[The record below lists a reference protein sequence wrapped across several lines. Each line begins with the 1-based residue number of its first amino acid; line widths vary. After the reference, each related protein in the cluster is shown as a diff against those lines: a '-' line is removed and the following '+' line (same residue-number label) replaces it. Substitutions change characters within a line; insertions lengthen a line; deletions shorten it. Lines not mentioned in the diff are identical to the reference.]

1 MWTRKHLKHQAKKS
15 LKSNY
20 QKMVSVCFL
29 IAFLT
34 TSFAS
39 STSIF
44 RQFRPGLQT
53 IFVQTHLNFP
63 DVSNSSIAADTLHHV
78 FQISLSDSPLAS
90 LFEHMLNIYTSGRSF
105 LFAALKAVN
114 EAFHDPF
121 STSFFLLLLGVLL
134 SFLYTVFIQNVLLI
148 GEARFFLE
156 ARTYQKTTIGKL
168 FFLYKVNFF
177 SHPAWIMTC
186 RCVFQTFWNLTF
198 IGGIIKKYEYSMIPY
213 ILAENPTMGQKDAF
227 FLSRQLMRGNK
238 WRMFLLHLSFIGWSI
253 LSLLTFGILDFL
265 FVNPYQTAT
274 DAELYMTLRKNYIR
288 SRAPRYELFNDPLL
302 EQELSDDELLI
313 RKALYDDSEGP
324 YTKIAYFEPHQ
335 YPAFLFSV
343 QPPVRAVHQP
353 MAPTASYHPLTL
365 ASLFFLFS
373 ILGWILETLSY
384 LTMEGVFLNR
394 SILLGPWIPLYG
406 ICGVLSVTMLHRFA
420 KNPILAFCMNGLLY
434 SVIGYLSDFTV
445 QMIWHA
451 DLHKI
456 SQYFCPSLLPPFFA
470 DAMFL
475 GLIGCACQYFIAP
488 KWKQITRKIPLWFLL
503 CVCVL
508 LGMLMLLDVFFA
520 FYR

>member
-1 MWTRKHLKHQAKKS
+1 M
-15 LKSNY
+15 
-20 QKMVSVCFL
+20 
-29 IAFLT
+29 
-34 TSFAS
+34 
-39 STSIF
+39 
-44 RQFRPGLQT
+44 
-53 IFVQTHLNFP
+53 
-63 DVSNSSIAADTLHHV
+63 
-78 FQISLSDSPLAS
+78 
-90 LFEHMLNIYTSGRSF
+90 GR
-105 LFAALKAVN
+105 
-114 EAFHDPF
+114 
-121 STSFFLLLLGVLL
+121 
-134 SFLYTVFIQNVLLI
+134 
-148 GEARFFLE
+148 
-156 ARTYQKTTIGKL
+156 
-168 FFLYKVNFF
+168 
-177 SHPAWIMTC
+177 
-186 RCVFQTFWNLTF
+186 
-198 IGGIIKKYEYSMIPY
+198 
-213 ILAENPTMGQKDAF
+213 KDAF

-353 MAPTASYHPLTL
+353 LAPTGSYHPLTL

-434 SVIGYLSDFTV
+434 SVIGYLSDFYSPDDLARRPAQNFSILLSFSAASVFCGCRVPGTDRMHLPV
-445 QMIWHA
+445 FHRTKMETGYQKNPALVPALRMRSAGNA
-451 DLHKI
+451 DVV
-456 SQYFCPSLLPPFFA
+456 
-470 DAMFL
+470 
-475 GLIGCACQYFIAP
+475 G
-488 KWKQITRKIPLWFLL
+488 RLL
-503 CVCVL
+503 CLLSIIHNFCVE
-508 LGMLMLLDVFFA
+508 
-520 FYR
+520 

>member
-1 MWTRKHLKHQAKKS
+1 
-15 LKSNY
+15 
-20 QKMVSVCFL
+20 
-29 IAFLT
+29 
-34 TSFAS
+34 
-39 STSIF
+39 
-44 RQFRPGLQT
+44 
-53 IFVQTHLNFP
+53 
-63 DVSNSSIAADTLHHV
+63 
-78 FQISLSDSPLAS
+78 
-90 LFEHMLNIYTSGRSF
+90 
-105 LFAALKAVN
+105 
-114 EAFHDPF
+114 
-121 STSFFLLLLGVLL
+121 
-134 SFLYTVFIQNVLLI
+134 
-148 GEARFFLE
+148 
-156 ARTYQKTTIGKL
+156 
-168 FFLYKVNFF
+168 
-177 SHPAWIMTC
+177 
-186 RCVFQTFWNLTF
+186 
-198 IGGIIKKYEYSMIPY
+198 
-213 ILAENPTMGQKDAF
+213 
-227 FLSRQLMRGNK
+227 
-238 WRMFLLHLSFIGWSI
+238 MFLLHLSFIGWSI

-353 MAPTASYHPLTL
+353 LAPTGFYHSLTL

-420 KNPILAFCMNGLLY
+420 KNSDSGILYERVIILCDWIPFRFY
-434 SVIGYLSDFTV
+434 SPDDLARRPAQNFSILSS
-445 QMIWHA
+445 
-451 DLHKI
+451 I
-456 SQYFCPSLLPPFFA
+456 SAASVFFA
-470 DAMFL
+470 DAVFL
-475 GLIGCACQYFIAP
+475 GLIGCTCQYFIAP
-488 KWKQITRKIPLWFLL
+488 KWKQVTRKIPLWFLL